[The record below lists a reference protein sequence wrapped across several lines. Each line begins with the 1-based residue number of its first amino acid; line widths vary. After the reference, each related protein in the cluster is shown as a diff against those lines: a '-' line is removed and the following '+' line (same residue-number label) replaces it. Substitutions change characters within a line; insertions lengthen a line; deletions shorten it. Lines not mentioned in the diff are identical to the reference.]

1 MKKSWLFWQRVVCVA
16 LTGGILLLPLSNSE
30 AAKKHRS
37 VKNSGSVISQKG
49 NLQDFIKTPSV
60 PAKNSS
66 SQDKIGRYDSNP
78 TILGAP
84 VATEEQCVKYL
95 LKVNPHPKINGKAQ
109 ELVRSY
115 YQEGEKN
122 GVRPDIA
129 FAQALHETGFFRY
142 GGSVKASQNNFCG
155 LGSVNAR
162 AGGAKFDDLETGVKA
177 HIQHI
182 MAYSTTRHPHGKI
195 VDPRYDVVMRTNN
208 FGTARYWTDLN
219 GKWAV
224 PGHGYGEKILA
235 IYNNILIN

>member
-1 MKKSWLFWQRVVCVA
+1 MGKGRSLGKKIICLALLGCVCMLPFASADAAQKHQKVKRSKVV
-16 LTGGILLLPLSNSE
+16 
-30 AAKKHRS
+30 
-37 VKNSGSVISQKG
+37 SQKG
-49 NLQDFIKTPSV
+49 SIADLLMIPAIPSR
-60 PAKNSS
+60 NSS
-66 SQDKIGRYDSNP
+66 SKVEAGRYDSNP
-78 TILGAP
+78 TILGTP

-95 LKVNPHPKINGKAQ
+95 LSVNPHPKINGKPQ

-115 YQEGEKN
+115 YREGVVN

-142 GGSVKASQNNFCG
+142 GGSVKPSQNNFCG
-155 LGSVNAR
+155 LGSVSAS
-162 AGGAKFDDLETGVKA
+162 AGGAKFDDLQTGVKA

-182 MAYSTTRHPHGKI
+182 MAYSTTRQPFGEI
-195 VDPRYDVVMRTNN
+195 VDPRYNVVMKTSH

-235 IYNNILIN
+235 IYNNILLD